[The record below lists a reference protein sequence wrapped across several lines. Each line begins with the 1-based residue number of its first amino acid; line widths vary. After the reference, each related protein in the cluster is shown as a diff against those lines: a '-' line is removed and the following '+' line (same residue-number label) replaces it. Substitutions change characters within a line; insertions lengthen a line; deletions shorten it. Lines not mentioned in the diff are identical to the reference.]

1 MKPPSTVLTD
11 FSDRWSPVLV
21 KELRQGLRS
30 PMFVMPFLLV
40 HRCVLVA
47 LAAEMSAA
55 GEAAG
60 GGSRSGLGLVIQ
72 LGGSPFWV
80 VTAVVTAV
88 VMPLRSFG
96 SLFEEVRA
104 GQSELLLLGGLSRWQ
119 VVGGK
124 WCVQMLFCGL
134 VLLSL
139 TPYLIVRYFLGGFDV
154 WGNVMTM
161 LNVIGAASAIS
172 GGVIGAS
179 GYRSVTMRLVAV
191 AVCGF
196 WVLGVGTFNQAIIK
210 EVATGGGMV
219 LYGVVSGLSFFVLY
233 TATGLQLGR
242 SHLKLSLLPY
252 EMSPR
257 GNMMALLCF
266 LPMMVIA
273 GVVVTCGFGA
283 LPVILI
289 LAVAMFRHDAPWR
302 PGKGRRPE
310 TVTGFDTGWRPMY

>member
-1 MKPPSTVLTD
+1 
-11 FSDRWSPVLV
+11 
-21 KELRQGLRS
+21 
-30 PMFVMPFLLV
+30 
-40 HRCVLVA
+40 VLVA

-60 GGSRSGLGLVIQ
+60 GGARSGLGLVIQ

-161 LNVIGAASAIS
+161 LNVIGATSAMS

-196 WVLGVGTFNQAIIK
+196 WVLGVSVLNQTLIK
-210 EVATGGGMV
+210 EVATAGGMV
-219 LYGVVSGLSFFVLY
+219 LYGVVSGLGFFVLY